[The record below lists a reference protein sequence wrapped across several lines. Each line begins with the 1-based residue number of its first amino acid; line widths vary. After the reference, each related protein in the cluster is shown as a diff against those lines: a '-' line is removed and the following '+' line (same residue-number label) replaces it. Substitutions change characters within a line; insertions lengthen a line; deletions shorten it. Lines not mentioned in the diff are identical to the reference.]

1 MDFIVENANSNT
13 KIEDVTVRQLINK
26 LLDCPMDDV
35 VIVKDSKDDEVHNVR
50 IVARNQ
56 TEKLGALFG

>member
-13 KIEDVTVRQLINK
+13 KIENVTVRQLINK

>member
-50 IVARNQ
+50 IARNQ